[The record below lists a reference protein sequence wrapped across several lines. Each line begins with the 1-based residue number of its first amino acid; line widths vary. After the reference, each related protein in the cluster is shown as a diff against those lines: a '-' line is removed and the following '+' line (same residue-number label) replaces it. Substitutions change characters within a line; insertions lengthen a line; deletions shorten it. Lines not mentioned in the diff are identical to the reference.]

1 MDWARDPSRI
11 VTALAVFFVSISISS
26 LVRTTAERWYRL
38 AGLLAGQK
46 LMQGSAG
53 ELRAGLA

>member
-26 LVRTTAERWYRL
+26 LVRTTAE
-38 AGLLAGQK
+38 
-46 LMQGSAG
+46 LMS
-53 ELRAGLA
+53 RMP